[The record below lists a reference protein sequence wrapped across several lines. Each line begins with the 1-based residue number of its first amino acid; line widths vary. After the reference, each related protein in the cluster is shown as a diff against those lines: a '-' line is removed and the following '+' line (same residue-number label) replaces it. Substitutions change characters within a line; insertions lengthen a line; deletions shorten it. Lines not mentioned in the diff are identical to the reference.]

1 MTTLQFHERAADSWL
16 LWNETVLS
24 NSKHNYIGQNVNPRP
39 QLPVVTTN
47 PKAIAVEEAN
57 LVASPKCFLKYSKV
71 CGWTFGTEPGGSS
84 ELEKFLPVLELFFL
98 ISWPTCLWGCYCTK
112 KENFRWMLENST
124 YKRGNI
130 LIGAAKEQAEWCREV
145 IFGSLRPRAPLQKY
159 CFPAH
164 HLFSRPFCQKKKVS
178 NALPSNTEC
187 IQPEGTQWNQ
197 AYQEDP
203 MYEKRNQGNIKMAR
217 LELSEQMQAVWMLML
232 PVNKKEQFRTDV
244 QLSSEISTGPQW
256 DQMGPWQ
263 RIDTQIIVL
272 ALQRAVCLRLRL
284 GRSSRDL
291 SPVERGNWYKMNTA
305 TEQSL
310 RCNPARLCGC
320 R

>member
-24 NSKHNYIGQNVNPRP
+24 NSKHNYIGQNVNSRP

-98 ISWPTCLWGCYCTK
+98 ISWPTCLWGCYCTT

-164 HLFSRPFCQKKKVS
+164 HLFSRPFCQKKKSQQRTAKQHGVHPARGHTMES
-178 NALPSNTEC
+178 GPSRRSHVWEHQTRKHKDGKVKAFGANAGCLDADAAC
-187 IQPEGTQWNQ
+187 KQEGT
-197 AYQEDP
+197 
-203 MYEKRNQGNIKMAR
+203 
-217 LELSEQMQAVWMLML
+217 
-232 PVNKKEQFRTDV
+232 V
-244 QLSSEISTGPQW
+244 QNWRSAQQW
-256 DQMGPWQ
+256 DINRTPVGPNGTVAAYWHTDNCISFTESCVFMSPPREKQ
-263 RIDTQIIVL
+263 Q
-272 ALQRAVCLRLRL
+272 
-284 GRSSRDL
+284 GSEPSR
-291 SPVERGNWYKMNTA
+291 ERKLIQN
-305 TEQSL
+305 
-310 RCNPARLCGC
+310 
-320 R
+320 

>member
-24 NSKHNYIGQNVNPRP
+24 NSKHNYTGQNVNPRP

-71 CGWTFGTEPGGSS
+71 CGWTFGAEPGGSS

-98 ISWPTCLWGCYCTK
+98 ISWPTCLWGCYCTT

-124 YKRGNI
+124 YKRGNT

-203 MYEKRNQGNIKMAR
+203 TYEKRNQGNIKMAR
-217 LELSEQMQAVWMLML
+217 LKLSEQMQAVWMLML

-256 DQMGPWQ
+256 DQMGLWQ

-272 ALQRAVCLRLRL
+272 ALQRAVCLCLCL

>member
-1 MTTLQFHERAADSWL
+1 MTGPCALKQRDSTDSLEIHRSIRPNTTLMTTLQFHERAADSWL

-164 HLFSRPFCQKKKVS
+164 HLFSRPFCQKKKKS
-178 NALPSNTEC
+178 ATHC
-187 IQPEGTQWNQ
+187 Q
-197 AYQEDP
+197 AT
-203 MYEKRNQGNIKMAR
+203 RSA
-217 LELSEQMQAVWMLML
+217 
-232 PVNKKEQFRTDV
+232 
-244 QLSSEISTGPQW
+244 SS
-256 DQMGPWQ
+256 
-263 RIDTQIIVL
+263 
-272 ALQRAVCLRLRL
+272 QRAHNGIRPIKKIPRM
-284 GRSSRDL
+284 R
-291 SPVERGNWYKMNTA
+291 
-305 TEQSL
+305 TETKET
-310 RCNPARLCGC
+310 
-320 R
+320 